1 MANIDDANSRCI
13 LLRFGFRF
21 CALLAF
27 VSPIGAGVY
36 LTFAAFI
43 KLRAELPNGRTIPAP
58 CDIHPRHPHGN
69 ANKCPAAIYC
79 RRSLRAC
86 RDAYARNNEAREGF
100 GIRERARFLSPARH
114 LADIDRGFKFRR
126 KRLAIKASSEERSIG
141 RISALFPEF
150 NRD

>member
-1 MANIDDANSRCI
+1 MRVRSVRRLAARKRDMANIDDANSRCI

-43 KLRAELPNGRTIPAP
+43 KLRAELPNGRTIPAL

-100 GIRERARFLSPARH
+100 GIRERAR
-114 LADIDRGFKFRR
+114 G
-126 KRLAIKASSEERSIG
+126 SSLRPGTLPTSIG
-141 RISALFPEF
+141 DLNSDESV
-150 NRD
+150 